1 MIRTTHLSLLAAAA
15 AIVTLA
21 TTPGHAQNAGATPHV
36 PGAKTIGTPASAGR
50 PIPSLA
56 VINAAGARLDGG
68 KLVLTGVM
76 PTTIVFA
83 DRPYRAA
90 GHETTKQFIMQW
102 DEGKDSF
109 AKDPPNATVS
119 VLGSTPGDVA
129 DAVVTLKT
137 PRLDGTTL
145 TFDVAVLEGSLAG
158 ASGPVALFIDAFAA
172 RGAYGGGVAH
182 WGGVGGTTVARAPD
196 DYRGGAAY
204 YHPPVYH
211 GAWYAHPDPVYGVGA
226 GVAAGAMVGAAAA
239 AAAPRPACGYYPY
252 PPCY

>member
-1 MIRTTHLSLLAAAA
+1 MIRTTHLSMLAAAA
-15 AIVTLA
+15 ALMSIAAAPASGQTA
-21 TTPGHAQNAGATPHV
+21 PSAPHV
-36 PGAKTIGTPASAGR
+36 PGAKAIGTPSSAGR

-56 VINAAGARLDGG
+56 VINAAGAKLDGG
-68 KLVLTGVM
+68 KLVLTGVL
-76 PTTIVFA
+76 PTTIVFS

-90 GHETTKQFIMQW
+90 GHEMTKQFIMQW

-119 VLGSTPGDVA
+119 ALGTNPGEVA
-129 DAVVTLKT
+129 DAVVTLKA

-158 ASGPVALFIDAFAA
+158 AGGPVALFIDAFAA

-182 WGGVGGTTVARAPD
+182 FGGVGGTTVARGPD
-196 DYRGGAAY
+196 DYRGGAYWHA
-204 YHPPVYH
+204 PTYH
-211 GAWYAHPDPVYGVGA
+211 GAWYAHPAPVYGVGA

-239 AAAPRPACGYYPY
+239 AAAPRPVCGYYPY